1 MSCDNRNHKEAVS
14 PPVVNPLRRIGE
26 GEVTGDTNSDSDSR
40 RRSRSPRNEA
50 SRNLRPKGS
59 DDAAPEKEKEDEES
73 EIVIPEAKRIPNT
86 PSIAEYMKHQVT
98 HYPFQDWC
106 PICVKNAAKNKP
118 HKKNT
123 NEREAEVFNLDYM
136 YMTSKPT
143 QQELAHPILII
154 KARVSGGFGRYQS
167 HAKGHT

>member
-1 MSCDNRNHKEAVS
+1 MSCSSSSSEEAVS

-59 DDAAPEKEKEDEES
+59 DDAAPEESKENRDEES

-86 PSIAEYMKHQVT
+86 PSIAEWKQHQVT
-98 HYPFQDWC
+98 HYPFQEWC

-118 HKKNT
+118 HKKVT
-123 NEREAEVFNLDYM
+123 NVRETEIFSL
-136 YMTSKPT
+136 K
-143 QQELAHPILII
+143 
-154 KARVSGGFGRYQS
+154 K
-167 HAKGHT
+167 